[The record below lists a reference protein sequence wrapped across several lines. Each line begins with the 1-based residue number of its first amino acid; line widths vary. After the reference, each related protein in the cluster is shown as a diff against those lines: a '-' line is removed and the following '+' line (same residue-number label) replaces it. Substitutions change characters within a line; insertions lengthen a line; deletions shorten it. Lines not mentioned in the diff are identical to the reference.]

1 MTPLCA
7 HIPRIDTA
15 RLTLR
20 GHEAGDFDAF
30 AAMLADPRMSYM
42 GGPFDRDAAWSYFT
56 NNISG
61 WVLHGFGI
69 WTVTDRQGGFM
80 GEVGF
85 QFPDAYPEPEL
96 GWTLDAAAE
105 GRGLAFEAA
114 RAALGWY
121 WAETGADSVVSYVT
135 PGNLRSERLAERL
148 GGSPDPD
155 APLPRGETP
164 DETLVYRHRRPQ

>member
-1 MTPLCA
+1 MTPLSA

-30 AAMLADPRMSYM
+30 ASMLADPRMRYM

-69 WTVTDRQGGFM
+69 WTVTDRRGGFL

-85 QFPDAYPEPEL
+85 QKPDTYAEPEL
-96 GWTLDAAAE
+96 GWTLEAPAE
-105 GRGLAFEAA
+105 GKGFAEEAA
-114 RAALGWY
+114 RAALDWY
-121 WAETGADSVVSYVT
+121 WAETDASSVVSYVT
-135 PGNLRSERLAERL
+135 PGNLRSERLAARL
-148 GGSPDPD
+148 GALPDLE
-155 APLPRGETP
+155 APLPLGETP